1 MSNLHV
7 VNGTPKRTTMKVLR
21 GNLASKK
28 LKRTFYKELM
38 HYFEEVVEPAVLD
51 NADLTQTLKTLSEQ
65 LSKLKSDVTRTKA
78 KELASRWVRA
88 VSKEDKQKLTKQLTK
103 AIGVEQ
109 VFLQDGPL
117 VTEVEQIMQEEALNL
132 ITSLPEEYYDKVYRA
147 TFDSYNNVDLPEG
160 RSLTDEIKHISDVTR
175 SRAKLIAEDQTNKL
189 HSVITASRQTSLGIT
204 EYIWRTSR
212 DSRVVGTPGGVSPKG
227 NKTHGNHYIREGKRF
242 RWDHPPFDGHPG
254 WAIRCRCHAEPIIDY
269 ENLKL
274 S

>member
-1 MSNLHV
+1 MSSLCI
-7 VNGTPKRTTMKVLR
+7 VNSTPKRTTMKVLR

-28 LKRTFYKELM
+28 LKRTFYKELLR
-38 HYFEEVVEPAVLD
+38 YFEDAVD
-51 NADLTQTLKTLSEQ
+51 TVTIDSSDLTKTLKALSEQ
-65 LSKLKSDVTRTKA
+65 LSKLKSETSLTKA
-78 KELASRWVRA
+78 KELASSWVRA
-88 VSKEDKQKLTKQLTK
+88 VSREDQQKLTKQLAK
-103 AIGVEQ
+103 AVGVDQ
-109 VFLQDGPL
+109 IFLQDGPL
-117 VTEVEQIMQEEALNL
+117 VAEVEQIMQEEALTL

-147 TFDSYNNVDLPEG
+147 TFDSYNNVALPEG
-160 RSLTDEIKHISDVTR
+160 RTLIDEISHIGEVTK

-189 HSVITASRQTSLGIT
+189 HSAITAARQTSLGIT

-242 RWDHPPFDGHPG
+242 RWDDPPFDGHPG